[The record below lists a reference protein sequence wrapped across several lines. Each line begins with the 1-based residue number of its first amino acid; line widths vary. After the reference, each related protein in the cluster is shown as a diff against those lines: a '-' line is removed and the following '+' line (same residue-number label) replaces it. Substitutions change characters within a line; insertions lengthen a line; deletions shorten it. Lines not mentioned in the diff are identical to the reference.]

1 MNLNIIKNKIAG
13 ALLGTSM
20 ILGIGFVSATNTQ
33 AQWQSNDRYQTQRER
48 EREQRRR
55 EEARRARQ
63 QQRRGG
69 YGNNGGY
76 YGRSSDGYSNLGGSF
91 QLRQTALNEGFNEGL
106 KEGRRDRSRGE
117 GFNFTDESAFRE
129 ATTDYSS
136 KLGDREL
143 YRRYFR
149 ESFENGYKDGYAGY

>member
-1 MNLNIIKNKIAG
+1 MNFNAIKNKIAG
-13 ALLGTSM
+13 TLLGASL
-20 ILGIGFVSATNTQ
+20 ILGIGFISASTTQ
-33 AQWQSNDRYQTQRER
+33 AQWRNDRYQSQRER

-55 EEARRARQ
+55 EQEARRNARQ
-63 QQRRGG
+63 QQRRGNYG
-69 YGNNGGY
+69 YG
-76 YGRSSDGYSNLGGSF
+76 YGTASDGYSNLGGSF

-117 GFNFTDESAFRE
+117 GFNFTDESAFRD
-129 ATTDYSS
+129 ATIDYSS

-149 ESFENGYKDGYAGY
+149 ESFENGYRDGYAGY